1 MTNLTNID
9 LTTLT
14 LKDLQTLAKEFQVK
28 NWWKMKKAELISS
41 LEGSRILQ
49 QKAQAT
55 AEKNLKEGEEYC
67 PSCGAKKMKG
77 FLCPECGK
85 ELPKTSKKKMTP
97 MPGTEDPNWGKKAAG
112 KKTPTQKDKAPK
124 VEKNEEN
131 LITLKE
137 LASEFHM
144 KGTKARRL
152 LRNNE
157 AARPFSGNRWEWD
170 KELHSKELDKARE
183 ILEAHSTPKTK

>member
-55 AEKNLKEGEEYC
+55 AEK
-67 PSCGAKKMKG
+67 KMAQ
-77 FLCPECGK
+77 
-85 ELPKTSKKKMTP
+85 

-112 KKTPTQKDKAPK
+112 KKISTKKDKAPK

-170 KELHSKELDKARE
+170 KELHSKELELARE
-183 ILEAHSTPKTK
+183 ILKAHSTTKTK